1 MKIYSIKKGIKYFRE
16 QRDNSKTQERWS
28 YYNDEVY
35 RLLNKFY
42 ELEVTEGYK
51 EKDYGQTV

>member
-51 EKDYGQTV
+51 EKEYGQTI